1 MYIKIFEDLF
11 GMSVFS
17 LYLGADAAS
26 RAQSEKQE
34 KSILI
39 NLLARALGMLLGVAE
54 SVQEYFPSCLL
65 LGKNDISA
73 PASLY
78 PPLGLVGSLPPPYLT
93 LVARLRA
100 AIASENRTISICLP
114 RRSRC
119 SYELWEV
126 SRNYLQGADYSGKKE
141 SRLIRPRRCSPRLC
155 ASLAAR

>member
-1 MYIKIFEDLF
+1 MYIKIFEDIF

-65 LGKNDISA
+65 L
-73 PASLY
+73 
-78 PPLGLVGSLPPPYLT
+78 
-93 LVARLRA
+93 
-100 AIASENRTISICLP
+100 E
-114 RRSRC
+114 
-119 SYELWEV
+119 
-126 SRNYLQGADYSGKKE
+126 KK
-141 SRLIRPRRCSPRLC
+141 
-155 ASLAAR
+155 